1 MSYNKGMDSIL
12 AAFGL
17 TRKSR
22 LPVDG
27 AAPRIVD
34 GNKVWIN
41 PLPLG
46 PVRWK
51 RSTHRVMVECHNCGR
66 QFSAGRLHQHVCKEQ
81 NVVCWCGH
89 RKTAHNHDGECTQ
102 CECALFDFPEH
113 AHATDRREDFHS
125 DEGRN
130 SADDE
135 PYFPDA

>member
-51 RSTHRVMVECHNCGR
+51 RSTHRVMVECHHCGQ
-66 QFSAGRLHQHVCKEQ
+66 QFSAGRLHQHVCKPHLGAPGLSIAEEA
-81 NVVCWCGH
+81 VGYV
-89 RKTAHNHDGECTQ
+89 RE
-102 CECALFDFPEH
+102 
-113 AHATDRREDFHS
+113 REDFHS
-125 DEGRN
+125 DERRS